1 MWVQEGGQAFAYHL
15 MRRDSPSAR
24 AVAPVG
30 APAVGV
36 EAGGGEAGGGA
47 APEPA
52 PAVGGGE
59 DYDGSWV

>member
-1 MWVQEGGQAFAYHL
+1 MQEGGQAFAYHL

>member
-1 MWVQEGGQAFAYHL
+1 MWWT
-15 MRRDSPSAR
+15 
-24 AVAPVG
+24 G